1 MSIEDYN
8 LIKVLG
14 RGAFGKVMLC
24 SLKNDQ
30 NQLFAIKSIRKEDII
45 ENE

>member
-14 RGAFGKVMLC
+14 RGAFGKVKKKKKKKKIF
-24 SLKNDQ
+24 LKY
-30 NQLFAIKSIRKEDII
+30 LYSKMEKKFYFYL
-45 ENE
+45 

>member
-14 RGAFGKVMLC
+14 RGAFGKV
-24 SLKNDQ
+24 KK
-30 NQLFAIKSIRKEDII
+30 IKRKFICNI
-45 ENE
+45 FIF

>member
-14 RGAFGKVMLC
+14 RGAFGKVKKKK
-24 SLKNDQ
+24 KN
-30 NQLFAIKSIRKEDII
+30 FFEIFIF
-45 ENE
+45 